1 METPRKYSTGSKASK
16 LRVRLAQRGRMAE
29 VKRMRSVPAS
39 PAARS
44 RSLTERVNDFDT
56 AGFGI

>member
-1 METPRKYSTGSKASK
+1 METPRKYRTGSKASK

-29 VKRMRSVPAS
+29 AKRMRSASAS

-44 RSLTERVNDFDT
+44 RSLTRCT
-56 AGFGI
+56 ATGPTPVYL